1 MKRLFFNAT
10 CTNRQSARDA
20 RASPVNGSAHAAG
33 SGLALAI
40 AAYYETG
47 LRQPPELTDEE
58 RVATTVAAGG
68 FGAVCGSLPDVIE
81 PAVHPNHRQ
90 FFHSIACAV
99 MLGYGLRKLYRW
111 QPDEA
116 WQRVL
121 RGAGLIAGGAY
132 LVHLA
137 MDATTAKSLPLIG
150 KL

>member
-1 MKRLFFNAT
+1 M
-10 CTNRQSARDA
+10 
-20 RASPVNGSAHAAG
+20 NGSAHAAG

-47 LRQPPELTDEE
+47 RGQPPELTSEE
-58 RVATTVAAGG
+58 RVATAVAAGG
-68 FGAVCGSLPDVIE
+68 FGAVCGSLLDVIE

-90 FFHSIACAV
+90 FFHSIACV
-99 MLGYGLRKLYRW
+99 VVLGYGLRELYRW
-111 QPDEA
+111 PPEED

-121 RGAGLIAGGAY
+121 RGVGLIAGGAC